1 MPEITVVIPTL
12 DEREN
17 VVPMIGAIETVLAG
31 VDYEILFVDDDSQ
44 DDTAGLVRG
53 IAQRNPRV
61 RVLQRIGRRG
71 LSSAVIEGMM
81 ASSAPCLAVMDSDL
95 QHDEKILPAMLQTLR
110 EGNFDL
116 VIATRHVEGGS
127 FGTMAP
133 FRRRLSRFGQYLSS
147 LICHS
152 RLSDPMS
159 GYFVV
164 SREYLNEVARSLS
177 GTGFKVLLDLVVS
190 SPRPLRFAEV
200 PYHFRKRIHGRS
212 KLDILVSL
220 EYLELIA
227 DKLVGDYLPAS
238 YVVFGVAGSIGILA
252 HLAVVNLLR
261 LMPGMDLE
269 RAQLLSSAVVIGVN
283 FVLNNQLTFRAA
295 RLTGARFAAGM
306 IVFYAACSVGLFV
319 NLRVLEHL
327 TRLSVP
333 WYVAAAAGLAAGSV
347 WNYWMSA
354 MFVWQVRRRRKRIGR
369 RRAALLF

>member
-17 VVPMIGAIETVLAG
+17 VVPMIHSIETVLAG
-31 VDYEILFVDDDSQ
+31 VDYEIIFVDDDSE
-44 DDTAGLVRG
+44 DDTAGLVRA
-53 IAQRNPRV
+53 IAQDSPRV
-61 RVLQRIGRRG
+61 RILERIGRRG

-81 ASSAPCLAVMDSDL
+81 ASSAPYLAVMDSDL
-95 QHDEKILPAMLQTLR
+95 QHDEKILPVMFRTLR
-110 EGNFDL
+110 DERLDL
-116 VIATRHVEGGS
+116 VIATRHSEGGS
-127 FGTMAP
+127 IGSMAP
-133 FRRRLSRFGQYLSS
+133 FRRRLSRFGHYLSS
-147 LICHS
+147 VICHS

-200 PYHFRKRIHGRS
+200 PYHFRDRIHGRS

-227 DKLVGDYLPAS
+227 DKLVGDFLPAS

-261 LMPGMDLE
+261 LVSGIGLE

-283 FVLNNQLTFRAA
+283 FVLNNQLTFRSA
-295 RLTGARFAAGM
+295 RLTGARFLAGM
-306 IVFYAACSVGLFV
+306 TVFYAACSVGLFV
-319 NLRVLEHL
+319 NLRVLEYL

-333 WYVAAAAGLAAGSV
+333 WYLSAAAGLAAGSV
-347 WNYWMSA
+347 WNYWMSS
-354 MFVWQVRRRRKRIGR
+354 MFVWQVRRRRKRVS
-369 RRAALLF
+369 RRAAARV

>member
-17 VVPMIGAIETVLAG
+17 VVPILRAIEAVLSG
-31 VDYEILFVDDDSQ
+31 VDYEVLFVDDDSQ
-44 DDTAGLVRG
+44 DDTASLVRG
-53 IAQRNPRV
+53 IAQSNPRV
-61 RVLQRIGRRG
+61 RVLERIGRRG

-81 ASSAPCLAVMDSDL
+81 ASSSPYLAVMDSDL
-95 QHDEKILPAMLQTLR
+95 QHDEKILPLMLQKLR
-110 EGNFDL
+110 DGHLDL
-116 VIATRHVEGGS
+116 VIATRHSKGGS
-127 FGTMAP
+127 VGAMAP

-147 LICHS
+147 LVCRS

-159 GYFVV
+159 GYFAV

-200 PYHFRKRIHGRS
+200 PYHFRQRIHGRS

-227 DKLVGDYLPAS
+227 DKLVGNFLPVS
-238 YVVFGVAGSIGILA
+238 YVVFGLAGSIGILA

-261 LMPGMDLE
+261 LIPAIGLE
-269 RAQLLSSAVVIGVN
+269 RAQLMSSAVVIGVN
-283 FVLNNQLTFRAA
+283 FVLNNQLTFRST
-295 RLTGARFAAGM
+295 RLTGAKFLAGM
-306 IVFYAACSVGLFV
+306 AVFYAACSVGLFV
-319 NLRVLEHL
+319 NLRVLEYL
-327 TRLSVP
+327 TRNSVP
-333 WYVAAAAGLAAGSV
+333 WYLAAAAGLAAGSV

-369 RRAALLF
+369 TAAARM